1 MPKIDSYTIEPSQ
14 DGDGYWLVAH
24 GEYEESSVLAGQPSR
39 TLTCWYA
46 TKAEATV
53 NNPEAEVL
61 DHITGDPFGNPT
73 PLPIHPPDWF
83 DPLFAGEVWHEDDY

>member
-46 TKAEATV
+46 TKAEATA

-61 DHITGDPFGNPT
+61 EYNTRVDVEMPV
-73 PLPIHPPDWF
+73 HPPDWF